1 MRATEKKFADL
12 GVQVLTVVAHDSLW
26 IKSLPGAD
34 MPESSPHPLLV
45 DPTATVSATYGA
57 ALQRKELHIWLNRQ
71 LTYVIDRR
79 GVIRHRLKSNH
90 RRISY
95 LRRRNELLDAV
106 RKVR

>member
-26 IKSLPGAD
+26 IKSLPGAA
-34 MPESSPHPLLV
+34 MPEASPHPLLV

-57 ALQRKELHIWLNRQ
+57 AFQKKKQNNWLNRQ

-79 GVIRHRLKSNH
+79 GVIRHRLESNH

-95 LRRRNELLDAV
+95 LRRSDELLEAV